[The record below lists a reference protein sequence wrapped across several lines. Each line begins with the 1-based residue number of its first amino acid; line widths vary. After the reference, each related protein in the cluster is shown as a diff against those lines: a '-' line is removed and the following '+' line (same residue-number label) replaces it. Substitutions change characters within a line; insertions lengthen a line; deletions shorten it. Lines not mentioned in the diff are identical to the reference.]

1 MAPAHPIHRV
11 PRGWLSAYA
20 AGFTFTKNF
29 HFPLS
34 TFHFRPLDRWRKEG
48 STSSMN
54 PKSTYL
60 LPSISYL
67 LKKRSGAA
75 FTLVELLVVISIIG
89 LLAGLAVPA
98 INGAMKSAKK
108 AEVAAVAQS
117 IRTAII
123 AWNSE
128 YGTWPTNNLTA
139 SGTSFTTD
147 NNFLGM
153 MTTSTNT
160 NNPRGI
166 IFLEVPAKFTNSTG
180 IVTPTGYI
188 KGSNAV
194 FRFAVDAAGS
204 GTISNV
210 GFENTN
216 LRTAV
221 AVWAPDASTPT
232 TKSVGTWK

>member
-1 MAPAHPIHRV
+1 
-11 PRGWLSAYA
+11 
-20 AGFTFTKNF
+20 
-29 HFPLS
+29 
-34 TFHFRPLDRWRKEG
+34 
-48 STSSMN
+48 MN
-54 PKSTYL
+54 PKSKIQNPRVSVSTPYSCRGRERGSL
-60 LPSISYL
+60 IPSSLNPSLRTI
-67 LKKRSGAA
+67 AA

-108 AEVAAVAQS
+108 SEVAAVAQS

-128 YGTWPTNNLTA
+128 YGTWPTNGVTA

-147 NNFLGM
+147 KNFFDM
-153 MTTSTNT
+153 MTTTTN

-166 IFLEVPAKFTNSTG
+166 IFLEVPTKFTNSTG
-180 IVTPTGYI
+180 IVTPTGYL
-188 KGSNAV
+188 KGSNAS
-194 FRFAVDAAGS
+194 FRFAVDAAGT
-204 GTISNV
+204 GVVSNV

-221 AVWAPDASTPT
+221 AVWAPDSANPT

>member
-1 MAPAHPIHRV
+1 
-11 PRGWLSAYA
+11 
-20 AGFTFTKNF
+20 
-29 HFPLS
+29 
-34 TFHFRPLDRWRKEG
+34 
-48 STSSMN
+48 MN
-54 PKSTYL
+54 PKSPYL
-60 LPSISYL
+60 LTPISYL
-67 LKKRSGAA
+67 PKTPSSKHAYAPQGGA

-98 INGAMKSAKK
+98 INGALKSAKK
-108 AEVAAVAQS
+108 AEVASVAQS

-147 NNFLGM
+147 TDFLGM
-153 MTTSTNT
+153 MTTSTNI

-166 IFLEVPAKFTNSTG
+166 IFLEVPAKFTNSIG

-204 GTISNV
+204 GSISNV

-221 AVWAPDASTPT
+221 AVWAPDASSPT

>member
-1 MAPAHPIHRV
+1 
-11 PRGWLSAYA
+11 
-20 AGFTFTKNF
+20 
-29 HFPLS
+29 
-34 TFHFRPLDRWRKEG
+34 
-48 STSSMN
+48 MN
-54 PKSTYL
+54 PTSTYL
-60 LPSISYL
+60 LTPISYL
-67 LKKRSGAA
+67 LKKRRRAA

-98 INGAMKSAKK
+98 INGALKSAKK
-108 AEVAAVAQS
+108 SEVAAVAQS
-117 IRTAII
+117 IRTAVI

-128 YGTWPTNNLTA
+128 YGTWPTNGLTA

-147 NNFLGM
+147 GNFLGM
-153 MTTSTNT
+153 MTTTTNT

-166 IFLEVPAKFTNSTG
+166 IFLEVPTKFTNSSG

-188 KGSNAV
+188 KGSNAP
-194 FRFAVDAAGS
+194 FRFTVDAAGT
-204 GTISNV
+204 GVVSNV

-221 AVWAPDASTPT
+221 AVWAPDSANPT

>member
-1 MAPAHPIHRV
+1 
-11 PRGWLSAYA
+11 
-20 AGFTFTKNF
+20 
-29 HFPLS
+29 
-34 TFHFRPLDRWRKEG
+34 
-48 STSSMN
+48 MN
-54 PKSTYL
+54 PKSKIQNPRVSVSTPYSCRGRERGSL
-60 LPSISYL
+60 IPSSLNPSLRTI
-67 LKKRSGAA
+67 AA

-98 INGAMKSAKK
+98 INGALKSAKK

-128 YGTWPTNNLTA
+128 YGTWPTNGVTA

-147 NNFLGM
+147 GNFLGM
-153 MTTSTNT
+153 MTTTTNT

-166 IFLEVPAKFTNSTG
+166 IFLEVPTKFTNSTG
-180 IVTPTGYI
+180 IVTPTGYL
-188 KGSNAV
+188 KGSNAS
-194 FRFAVDAAGS
+194 FRFAVDSAGT
-204 GTISNV
+204 GVVSNV

-216 LRTAV
+216 LRSSV
-221 AVWAPDASTPT
+221 AAWAPDSSTPT

>member
-1 MAPAHPIHRV
+1 
-11 PRGWLSAYA
+11 
-20 AGFTFTKNF
+20 
-29 HFPLS
+29 
-34 TFHFRPLDRWRKEG
+34 
-48 STSSMN
+48 MN
-54 PKSTYL
+54 PKTKIQTIPAFHFSPSTT
-60 LPSISYL
+60 
-67 LKKRSGAA
+67 RAARGTA

-108 AEVAAVAQS
+108 SEVAAVAQS

-128 YGTWPTNNLTA
+128 YGTWPTNGVTA

-147 NNFLGM
+147 GNFLGM
-153 MTTSTNT
+153 MTTTTNSD
-160 NNPRGI
+160 NIRGI
-166 IFLEVPAKFTNSTG
+166 IFLEVPAKFTNSSG

-204 GTISNV
+204 GSISNV

-221 AVWAPDASTPT
+221 AVWAPDSANPT

>member
-1 MAPAHPIHRV
+1 
-11 PRGWLSAYA
+11 
-20 AGFTFTKNF
+20 
-29 HFPLS
+29 
-34 TFHFRPLDRWRKEG
+34 
-48 STSSMN
+48 MN
-54 PKSTYL
+54 PKSKIQNPRVSVSTPYSCRGRERGSL
-60 LPSISYL
+60 IPSSLNPSLRTI
-67 LKKRSGAA
+67 AA

-98 INGAMKSAKK
+98 INGALKSAKK

-128 YGTWPTNNLTA
+128 YGTWPTNGVTA

-153 MTTSTNT
+153 MTTTTNT

-166 IFLEVPAKFTNSTG
+166 IFLEVPNKFTNSTG
-180 IVTPTGYI
+180 IVTPTGYL
-188 KGSNAV
+188 KGSNAS
-194 FRFAVDAAGS
+194 FRFAVDSAGT
-204 GTISNV
+204 GVVSNV

-216 LRTAV
+216 LRSSV
-221 AVWAPDASTPT
+221 AAWAPDSSTPT
-232 TKSVGTWK
+232 TKSVCTWK

>member
-1 MAPAHPIHRV
+1 
-11 PRGWLSAYA
+11 
-20 AGFTFTKNF
+20 
-29 HFPLS
+29 
-34 TFHFRPLDRWRKEG
+34 
-48 STSSMN
+48 MN

-60 LPSISYL
+60 LPSNSYL

-98 INGAMKSAKK
+98 INGALKSAKK
-108 AEVAAVAQS
+108 SEVAAVAQS
-117 IRTAII
+117 IRTAVL

-166 IFLEVPAKFTNSTG
+166 IFLEIPAKFTNASG
-180 IVTPTGYI
+180 IVTPNGYL
-188 KGSNAV
+188 KGSNAT
-194 FRFAVDAAGS
+194 FTFAVDS
-204 GTISNV
+204 FGTGTVSNI
-210 GFENTN
+210 GYENPKLT
-216 LRTAV
+216 LRTSV
-221 AVWAPDASTPT
+221 AVWAPDSAAPT
-232 TKSVGTWK
+232 SKSVGTWK

>member
-1 MAPAHPIHRV
+1 
-11 PRGWLSAYA
+11 
-20 AGFTFTKNF
+20 
-29 HFPLS
+29 
-34 TFHFRPLDRWRKEG
+34 
-48 STSSMN
+48 MN
-54 PKSTYL
+54 PKSSLQTSNDL
-60 LPSISYL
+60 RLPTSVLRPPYPDSRPL
-67 LKKRSGAA
+67 TSDHRPPPSSLRPPASGARASRGSA

-98 INGAMKSAKK
+98 INGALKTAKK
-108 AEVAAVAQS
+108 AEVAAMAQS
-117 IRTAII
+117 IRTAVL

-128 YGTWPTNNLTA
+128 YGTWPTNGLTA

-147 NNFLGM
+147 GNFLGM
-153 MTTSTNT
+153 MTTTTNT

-166 IFLEVPAKFTNSTG
+166 IFLEVPAKFTNSSG
-180 IVTPTGYI
+180 IVTPAGYI
-188 KGSNAV
+188 KGSNAP
-194 FRFAVDAAGS
+194 FRFAVDATGT

-221 AVWAPDASTPT
+221 AVWAPDSTAPT